1 MKKILV
7 ALASLAIALAANFGI
22 ASAHPF
28 RDPTPSSE
36 PAPRV
41 DKNTT
46 TTTTASRDNAVE
58 ADEMEADEVE
68 ANEDAD
74 KAEADEDKD
83 EDEVDEEKDEDD
95 ADEDEA
101 DDDDAARVTTT
112 TRTASVMSNS
122 GRGGDR
128 HHDGER
134 NRSGSSGH
142 DGHDGHD

>member
-1 MKKILV
+1 LKKILV
-7 ALASLAIALAANFGI
+7 ALASLAIALAANLGI

-46 TTTTASRDNAVE
+46 TTTTASPENALE
-58 ADEMEADEVE
+58 ADEMEANEIE

-101 DDDDAARVTTT
+101 DDDDT
-112 TRTASVMSNS
+112 TRTAPVMGNS
-122 GRGGDR
+122 GRGDR

-134 NRSGSSGH
+134 DRSGSSGH
-142 DGHDGHD
+142 DGHEGHD

>member
-1 MKKILV
+1 LKKILV

-36 PAPRV
+36 PAPHV

-46 TTTTASRDNAVE
+46 TTTTALPENAAE

-74 KAEADEDKD
+74 KADEDKD
-83 EDEVDEEKDEDD
+83 EDEVDEDKDEDD

-101 DDDDAARVTTT
+101 DDDDAS
-112 TRTASVMSNS
+112 RTAPVMSNS
-122 GRGGDR
+122 GRGDR